1 MVKYEP
7 GAESVFLWFEEGGS
21 RRGDRC
27 DAPVEKLMGRLGN
40 EHSPQHAYLRL
51 ASSPDPME
59 ASVPAKARRGTG
71 NLESVQNHC
80 VPLLFLPRL
89 ALPNHDLAAFLY
101 VSRARVKARPDVAKI
116 STTRTKHPT
125 YHAAHLSGQ
134 RLHITYSVLPRSRK
148 SHCTFEVSL
157 PTKNNCHHGAATN

>member
-1 MVKYEP
+1 
-7 GAESVFLWFEEGGS
+7 
-21 RRGDRC
+21 
-27 DAPVEKLMGRLGN
+27 
-40 EHSPQHAYLRL
+40 
-51 ASSPDPME
+51 ME

-157 PTKNNCHHGAATN
+157 PTKNNCHHGAATNQTRSQPFGLGNHRLPFQLRKLPARQSLCSDAERGLWC